1 MNFLVLIEK
10 YQNAII
16 GALIVHVLIFVWL
29 NVQNVSFY
37 VIKPKEKIVATL
49 DFTEKLIESTA
60 ESRINNSLIEDVELT
75 NSASNYDQKK
85 EISASQKEYISQE
98 VIDEVKNYEKKQ
110 FNDFGKDNPT
120 IKEKA
125 KVQEIV
131 AGNEIVNKSLGK
143 TSNATAKYFCEDRN
157 MRVQQ
162 IPSYMCNETGTVRL
176 NIKVSPKGE
185 VTDCKIDDALTN
197 TSNSCLIKN
206 ALNYAKNW
214 KFNQDFSKTQKQIGW
229 IEFIYI
235 SQ

>member
-10 YQNAII
+10 YQNAIL

-37 VIKPKEKIVATL
+37 IIQPKEKVLATL
-49 DFTEKLIESTA
+49 DFTEKIKEPTA
-60 ESRINNSLIEDVELT
+60 ESRINNSTYKKIELT
-75 NSASNYDQKK
+75 NSASNYDQKN
-85 EISASQKEYISQE
+85 EITPSQKEDLKQK

-110 FNDFGKDNPT
+110 FDDFGKDNPT

-125 KVQEIV
+125 KVPEI
-131 AGNEIVNKSLGK
+131 GPENEIVNKSLAK
-143 TSNATAKYFCEDRN
+143 TSNASAKYFCKDRN

-162 IPSYMCNETGTVRL
+162 IPSYMCNETGSVRI

-185 VTDCKIDDALTN
+185 VTDCKIDVTKTN
-197 TSNSCLIKN
+197 TLKSCLIKN

-214 KFNQDFSKTQKQIGW
+214 KFNQDYSKTQKQIGW
-229 IEFIYI
+229 IEFVYI

>member
-37 VIKPKEKIVATL
+37 VIQPKEKIVATL
-49 DFTEKLIESTA
+49 DFTEKLVEPTA

-85 EISASQKEYISQE
+85 EISASQKEYLSQE

-110 FNDFGKDNPT
+110 FDDLGKDNPT

-131 AGNEIVNKSLGK
+131 AENEIVNKSLGK

-197 TSNSCLIKN
+197 TSNSCLLKN
-206 ALNYAKNW
+206 ALSYAKNW

>member
-37 VIKPKEKIVATL
+37 VIQPKEKIVATL
-49 DFTEKLIESTA
+49 DFTEKLIVPTPEN
-60 ESRINNSLIEDVELT
+60 RINNSLIEDVELT

-85 EISASQKEYISQE
+85 EISASQKEYLSQE

-110 FNDFGKDNPT
+110 FDDFGKDNPT

-131 AGNEIVNKSLGK
+131 AENKIVNKSLGK
-143 TSNATAKYFCEDRN
+143 TSNATAKYFCKDRN

-197 TSNSCLIKN
+197 TSNSCLLKN

>member
-49 DFTEKLIESTA
+49 DFTEKLIESTS

-85 EISASQKEYISQE
+85 EISASQKEYLSQE

-110 FNDFGKDNPT
+110 FDDFGKDNPT

>member
-1 MNFLVLIEK
+1 MNILVLIEK

-16 GALIVHVLIFVWL
+16 GTLIVHVLIFVWL

-37 VIKPKEKIVATL
+37 VIQPKEKIVATL
-49 DFTEKLIESTA
+49 DFTEKLIEPTSKNK
-60 ESRINNSLIEDVELT
+60 INNSLIKSVELI

-85 EISASQKEYISQE
+85 EISASQKKYLSQE

-110 FNDFGKDNPT
+110 FDDFGKDNPT
-120 IKEKA
+120 IKEKV
-125 KVQEIV
+125 KVQKKIPE
-131 AGNEIVNKSLGK
+131 NEIVNKSLGK
-143 TSNATAKYFCEDRN
+143 TSNATAKYFCKDRN

-214 KFNQDFSKTQKQIGW
+214 KFNQDFSKTQRQIGW

>member
-37 VIKPKEKIVATL
+37 VIQPKEKIVATL
-49 DFTEKLIESTA
+49 DFTEKLIGPTA

-85 EISASQKEYISQE
+85 EISTSQKKYLSQE
-98 VIDEVKNYEKKQ
+98 VIDKVKNYEKKQ
-110 FNDFGKDNPT
+110 FDDLGKDNPT

-131 AGNEIVNKSLGK
+131 AENEIVNKSLGK

-176 NIKVSPKGE
+176 NIKVSPRGE

-197 TSNSCLIKN
+197 TSNSCLLKN

>member
-37 VIKPKEKIVATL
+37 VIQPKEKIVATL
-49 DFTEKLIESTA
+49 DFTEKLIGPTA
-60 ESRINNSLIEDVELT
+60 ESGINNSLIEDVELT

-85 EISASQKEYISQE
+85 EISASQKKYLSQE

-110 FNDFGKDNPT
+110 FDDLGKDNPT

-131 AGNEIVNKSLGK
+131 IENKIVNKSLGK
-143 TSNATAKYFCEDRN
+143 TSNATAKYFCKDRN

-197 TSNSCLIKN
+197 TSNSCLLKN

>member
-10 YQNAII
+10 DQNAII

-37 VIKPKEKIVATL
+37 VIQPKEKIVATL
-49 DFTEKLIESTA
+49 DFTEKLIVPTA
-60 ESRINNSLIEDVELT
+60 ENRINNSLIEDVELT

-85 EISASQKEYISQE
+85 EISASQKEYLSQE

-110 FNDFGKDNPT
+110 FDDLGKDNPT
-120 IKEKA
+120 IKA

-131 AGNEIVNKSLGK
+131 AENEIVNKSLGK

-197 TSNSCLIKN
+197 TSNSCLLKN

>member
-37 VIKPKEKIVATL
+37 VIKHKEKIVATL

-185 VTDCKIDDALTN
+185 VTDCKIDNALTN

>member
-37 VIKPKEKIVATL
+37 VIQPKEKIVATL
-49 DFTEKLIESTA
+49 DFTEKLIVPTA
-60 ESRINNSLIEDVELT
+60 ENRINNSLIEDVELT

-85 EISASQKEYISQE
+85 EISASQKEYLSQE

-110 FNDFGKDNPT
+110 FDDFGKDNPT
-120 IKEKA
+120 IKEKT
-125 KVQEIV
+125 KVPEI
-131 AGNEIVNKSLGK
+131 GSENEIVNKSLGK
-143 TSNATAKYFCEDRN
+143 TSNATAKYFCKDRN

-197 TSNSCLIKN
+197 TSNSCLLKN

>member
-37 VIKPKEKIVATL
+37 VIQPKEKIVATL
-49 DFTEKLIESTA
+49 DFTEKLIGPTA

-85 EISASQKEYISQE
+85 EISASQKEYLSQE

-110 FNDFGKDNPT
+110 FDDLGKDNPT

-131 AGNEIVNKSLGK
+131 AENEIVNKSLGK

-197 TSNSCLIKN
+197 TSNSCLLKN

>member
-1 MNFLVLIEK
+1 MNILVLIEK

-16 GALIVHVLIFVWL
+16 GTLIVHVLIFVWL

-37 VIKPKEKIVATL
+37 VIQPKEKIVATL
-49 DFTEKLIESTA
+49 DFTEKLIEPTSKNK
-60 ESRINNSLIEDVELT
+60 INNSLIKSVELI

-85 EISASQKEYISQE
+85 EISASQKKYLSQE

-110 FNDFGKDNPT
+110 FDDFGKDNPT
-120 IKEKA
+120 IKEKV
-125 KVQEIV
+125 KVQKIIPE
-131 AGNEIVNKSLGK
+131 NEIVNKSLGK
-143 TSNATAKYFCEDRN
+143 TSNATAKYFCKDRN

-214 KFNQDFSKTQKQIGW
+214 KFNQDFSKTQRQIGW

>member
-37 VIKPKEKIVATL
+37 VIQPKEKIVATL
-49 DFTEKLIESTA
+49 DFTEKLIVPTA
-60 ESRINNSLIEDVELT
+60 ENRINNSLIEDVELT

-85 EISASQKEYISQE
+85 EISASQKEYLSQE

-110 FNDFGKDNPT
+110 FDDFGKDNPT

-131 AGNEIVNKSLGK
+131 IENEIVNKSLGK

-185 VTDCKIDDALTN
+185 VTDWKIDDALSN
-197 TSNSCLIKN
+197 TSNSCLLKIMTTCFD
-206 ALNYAKNW
+206 LGECGYR
-214 KFNQDFSKTQKQIGW
+214 
-229 IEFIYI
+229 I
-235 SQ
+235 S

>member
-1 MNFLVLIEK
+1 MNILVLIEK

-16 GALIVHVLIFVWL
+16 GTLIVHVLIFVWL

-37 VIKPKEKIVATL
+37 VIQPKEKIVATL
-49 DFTEKLIESTA
+49 DFTEKLIEPIANSK
-60 ESRINNSLIEDVELT
+60 INNPLIKDVELT

-85 EISASQKEYISQE
+85 EISASQKKYLSQE

-110 FNDFGKDNPT
+110 FDDFGKDNPT
-120 IKEKA
+120 IKEKV
-125 KVQEIV
+125 KVQKIIPE
-131 AGNEIVNKSLGK
+131 NEIVNKSLGK
-143 TSNATAKYFCEDRN
+143 TSNATAKYFCKDRN

-214 KFNQDFSKTQKQIGW
+214 KFNQDFSKTQRQIGW

>member
-37 VIKPKEKIVATL
+37 VIQPKEKIVATL
-49 DFTEKLIESTA
+49 DFTEKLIGPTA

-162 IPSYMCNETGTVRL
+162 IQSYMCNETGTVRL

-214 KFNQDFSKTQKQIGW
+214 KFNQDFSRTQKQIGW

>member
-1 MNFLVLIEK
+1 MNILVLIEK

-16 GALIVHVLIFVWL
+16 GTLIVHVLIFVWL

-37 VIKPKEKIVATL
+37 VIQPKEKIVATL
-49 DFTEKLIESTA
+49 DFTEKLIEPIANSK
-60 ESRINNSLIEDVELT
+60 INNPLIKDVELT

-85 EISASQKEYISQE
+85 EISASQKKYLSQE

-110 FNDFGKDNPT
+110 FDDFGKDNPT

-125 KVQEIV
+125 KVQEIIPE
-131 AGNEIVNKSLGK
+131 NEIVNKSLGK
-143 TSNATAKYFCEDRN
+143 TSNATAKYFCKDRN

-214 KFNQDFSKTQKQIGW
+214 KFNQDFSKTQRQIGW

>member
-37 VIKPKEKIVATL
+37 VIQPKEKIVATL
-49 DFTEKLIESTA
+49 DFTEKLIGPTA
-60 ESRINNSLIEDVELT
+60 ENRINNSLIEDVELT

-85 EISASQKEYISQE
+85 EISASQKEYLSQE

-110 FNDFGKDNPT
+110 FDDFGKDNPS

-131 AGNEIVNKSLGK
+131 AENKIVNKSLGK
-143 TSNATAKYFCEDRN
+143 TSNATAKYFCKDRN

-197 TSNSCLIKN
+197 TSNSCLLKN

>member
-60 ESRINNSLIEDVELT
+60 ESSINNSLIEDVELT

-85 EISASQKEYISQE
+85 EISASQKEYLSQE

-110 FNDFGKDNPT
+110 FDDFGKDNPT

>member
-1 MNFLVLIEK
+1 MNILVLIEK

-16 GALIVHVLIFVWL
+16 GTLIVHVLIFVWL

-37 VIKPKEKIVATL
+37 VIQPKEKIVATL
-49 DFTEKLIESTA
+49 DFTEKLIEPIADSK
-60 ESRINNSLIEDVELT
+60 INNPLIKDVELT

-85 EISASQKEYISQE
+85 EISASQKKYLSQE

-110 FNDFGKDNPT
+110 FDDFGKDNPT
-120 IKEKA
+120 IKEKV
-125 KVQEIV
+125 KVQKKIPE
-131 AGNEIVNKSLGK
+131 NEIVNKSLGK
-143 TSNATAKYFCEDRN
+143 TSNATAKYFCKDRN

-214 KFNQDFSKTQKQIGW
+214 KFNQDFSKTQRQIGW

>member
-110 FNDFGKDNPT
+110 FDDFGKDNPT

-131 AGNEIVNKSLGK
+131 TGNEIVNKSLGK

-185 VTDCKIDDALTN
+185 VTDCKIDNALTN

>member
-37 VIKPKEKIVATL
+37 VIQPKEKIVATL
-49 DFTEKLIESTA
+49 DFTEKLIGPTA

-85 EISASQKEYISQE
+85 EISASQKKYLSQE

-110 FNDFGKDNPT
+110 FEDFGKDNPT
-120 IKEKA
+120 IKA

-131 AGNEIVNKSLGK
+131 AENEIVNKSLGK

-197 TSNSCLIKN
+197 TSNSCLLKN

>member
-110 FNDFGKDNPT
+110 FKDFGKDNPT

-176 NIKVSPKGE
+176 NIKVSQKGE
-185 VTDCKIDDALTN
+185 VTDCKIDNALTN

>member
-37 VIKPKEKIVATL
+37 VIQPKEKIVATL
-49 DFTEKLIESTA
+49 DFTEKLIGPTA

-85 EISASQKEYISQE
+85 EISASQKEYLSQE

-110 FNDFGKDNPT
+110 FDDFGKDNPT

-143 TSNATAKYFCEDRN
+143 TSNATAKYFCKDRN

>member
-85 EISASQKEYISQE
+85 EISASQKEYLSQE

-110 FNDFGKDNPT
+110 FDDFGKDNPT
-120 IKEKA
+120 INEKA

-131 AGNEIVNKSLGK
+131 TGNEIVNKSLGK

>member
-110 FNDFGKDNPT
+110 FDDFGKDNPT

-185 VTDCKIDDALTN
+185 VTDCKIDNALTN

>member
-37 VIKPKEKIVATL
+37 VIHPKEKIVATL
-49 DFTEKLIESTA
+49 DFTEKLIGPTA
-60 ESRINNSLIEDVELT
+60 ESRITNSLIEDIELT

-85 EISASQKEYISQE
+85 EISASQKEYLSQE

-110 FNDFGKDNPT
+110 FDDFGKDNPT

-131 AGNEIVNKSLGK
+131 AENKIFNKSLGK
-143 TSNATAKYFCEDRN
+143 TSNATAKYFCKDRN

-162 IPSYMCNETGTVRL
+162 IPSYMCNETGSVRI

-185 VTDCKIDDALTN
+185 VTDCKIDVTKTN
-197 TSNSCLIKN
+197 TLKSCLIKN

-214 KFNQDFSKTQKQIGW
+214 KFNQDYSKTQKQIGW
-229 IEFIYI
+229 IEFVYI

>member
-37 VIKPKEKIVATL
+37 VIQPKEKIVATL
-49 DFTEKLIESTA
+49 DFTEKLVGPTA

-85 EISASQKEYISQE
+85 EISASQKEYLSQE

-110 FNDFGKDNPT
+110 FDDFGKDNPT

-131 AGNEIVNKSLGK
+131 AENKIVNKSLGK
-143 TSNATAKYFCEDRN
+143 TSNATAKYFCKDRN

-185 VTDCKIDDALTN
+185 VTDCKIDDALSN
-197 TSNSCLIKN
+197 TSNSCLLKN

>member
-37 VIKPKEKIVATL
+37 VIQPKEKIVATL
-49 DFTEKLIESTA
+49 DFTEKLVEPTA

-85 EISASQKEYISQE
+85 EISASQKEYLSQE

-110 FNDFGKDNPT
+110 FDDLGKDNPT

-131 AGNEIVNKSLGK
+131 AENKIVNKSLGK
-143 TSNATAKYFCEDRN
+143 TSNATAKYFCKDRN

>member
-85 EISASQKEYISQE
+85 EISASQKEYLSKE

-110 FNDFGKDNPT
+110 FDDFGKDNPT

-185 VTDCKIDDALTN
+185 VTDCKIDNALTN

>member
-29 NVQNVSFY
+29 NVQNISFY
-37 VIKPKEKIVATL
+37 VIQPKEKIVATL
-49 DFTEKLIESTA
+49 DFTEKLIGPTA

-85 EISASQKEYISQE
+85 EISASQKKYLSQE

-110 FNDFGKDNPT
+110 FDDLGKDNPT
-120 IKEKA
+120 IKEK
-125 KVQEIV
+125 VQEIV
-131 AGNEIVNKSLGK
+131 AENEIVNRSLGK

-185 VTDCKIDDALTN
+185 VTDCKIDNALTN
-197 TSNSCLIKN
+197 TSNNCLLKN
-206 ALNYAKNW
+206 ALNYAKSW

>member
-1 MNFLVLIEK
+1 MNILVLIEK

-16 GALIVHVLIFVWL
+16 GTLIVHVLIFVWL

-37 VIKPKEKIVATL
+37 VIQPKEKIVATL
-49 DFTEKLIESTA
+49 DFTEKLIEPIANSK
-60 ESRINNSLIEDVELT
+60 INNPLIKDVELT

-85 EISASQKEYISQE
+85 EISASQKKYLSQE
-98 VIDEVKNYEKKQ
+98 VINEVKNYEKKQ
-110 FNDFGKDNPT
+110 FDDFGKDNPT
-120 IKEKA
+120 IKEKV
-125 KVQEIV
+125 KVQKIIPE
-131 AGNEIVNKSLGK
+131 NEIVNKSLGK
-143 TSNATAKYFCEDRN
+143 TSNATAKYFCKDRN

>member
-37 VIKPKEKIVATL
+37 VIQPKEKIVATL
-49 DFTEKLIESTA
+49 DFTEKLIVPTA
-60 ESRINNSLIEDVELT
+60 ENRINNSLIEDVELT

-85 EISASQKEYISQE
+85 EISASQKEYLSQE

-110 FNDFGKDNPT
+110 FDDFGKDNPT

-131 AGNEIVNKSLGK
+131 AENEIVNKSLGK
-143 TSNATAKYFCEDRN
+143 TSNATAKYFCKDRN

-197 TSNSCLIKN
+197 TSK
-206 ALNYAKNW
+206 
-214 KFNQDFSKTQKQIGW
+214 
-229 IEFIYI
+229 
-235 SQ
+235 

>member
-1 MNFLVLIEK
+1 MNILVLIEK

-16 GALIVHVLIFVWL
+16 GTLIVHVLIFVWL

-37 VIKPKEKIVATL
+37 VIQPKEKIVATL
-49 DFTEKLIESTA
+49 DFTEKLIEPIADSK
-60 ESRINNSLIEDVELT
+60 INNSLIKDVELT

-85 EISASQKEYISQE
+85 EISASQKKYLSQE

-110 FNDFGKDNPT
+110 FDDFGKDNPT
-120 IKEKA
+120 IKEKV
-125 KVQEIV
+125 KVQKIIPE
-131 AGNEIVNKSLGK
+131 NEIVNKSLGK
-143 TSNATAKYFCEDRN
+143 TSNATAKYFCKDRN

-214 KFNQDFSKTQKQIGW
+214 KFNQDFSKTQRQIGW

>member
-37 VIKPKEKIVATL
+37 VIQPKEKIVATL
-49 DFTEKLIESTA
+49 DFTEKLIGPTA

-85 EISASQKEYISQE
+85 EISASQKEYLSQE

-110 FNDFGKDNPT
+110 FDDFGKDNPT

-131 AGNEIVNKSLGK
+131 AENEIVNKSLGK
-143 TSNATAKYFCEDRN
+143 TSNATAKYFCKDRN

-197 TSNSCLIKN
+197 TSNSCLLKN

-229 IEFIYI
+229 IEFVYI

>member
-37 VIKPKEKIVATL
+37 VIQPKEKIVATL
-49 DFTEKLIESTA
+49 DFTEKLIVPTA
-60 ESRINNSLIEDVELT
+60 ENRINNSLIEDVELT

-85 EISASQKEYISQE
+85 EISASQKEYLSQE

-110 FNDFGKDNPT
+110 FDDLGKDNPT

-131 AGNEIVNKSLGK
+131 AENKIVNKSLGK
-143 TSNATAKYFCEDRN
+143 TSNATAKYFCKDRN

-185 VTDCKIDDALTN
+185 VTDCKIDDALSN
-197 TSNSCLIKN
+197 TSNSCLLKN
-206 ALNYAKNW
+206 ALSYAKNW

>member
-37 VIKPKEKIVATL
+37 VIQPKEKIVATL
-49 DFTEKLIESTA
+49 DFTEKLIGPTA

-85 EISASQKEYISQE
+85 EISASQKKYLSQE

-110 FNDFGKDNPT
+110 FDDFGKDNPT

-143 TSNATAKYFCEDRN
+143 TSNATAKYFCKDRN

>member
-37 VIKPKEKIVATL
+37 VIQPKEKIVATL
-49 DFTEKLIESTA
+49 DFTEKLIVPTA
-60 ESRINNSLIEDVELT
+60 ENRINNSLIEDVELT

-85 EISASQKEYISQE
+85 EISASQKEYLSQE

-110 FNDFGKDNPT
+110 FDDFGKDNPT

-131 AGNEIVNKSLGK
+131 AENEIVNKSLYESSAN
-143 TSNATAKYFCEDRN
+143 TIVH
-157 MRVQQ
+157 VQ
-162 IPSYMCNETGTVRL
+162 
-176 NIKVSPKGE
+176 
-185 VTDCKIDDALTN
+185 
-197 TSNSCLIKN
+197 
-206 ALNYAKNW
+206 
-214 KFNQDFSKTQKQIGW
+214 
-229 IEFIYI
+229 
-235 SQ
+235 

>member
-85 EISASQKEYISQE
+85 EISASQKEYLSQE

-185 VTDCKIDDALTN
+185 VTDCKIDNALTN